1 MFLPAALVKHVLM
14 PLLDVKSTESLE
26 RTSKSVYGSMQTRD
40 SLRAYD
46 CLKIVHREV
55 SMAVQQQSIDVQAA
69 LQYIDNAIAR
79 NEFIENAVDRN
90 ESVGHLLPFARNEV
104 LYKQG
109 WALKYMH
116 YVWAFYAAQE
126 GGFAP
131 FDIENVER
139 VYGWLDLV
147 MPACLHTAFA
157 RF

>member
-26 RTSKSVYGSMQTRD
+26 RTSKSVYASMQTRD

-46 CLKIVHREV
+46 CLKIVHRDV

-69 LQYIDNAIAR
+69 LQYIANAIAR
-79 NEFIENAVDRN
+79 NEFID
-90 ESVGHLLPFARNEV
+90 GHLVPFARNEV

-109 WALKYMH
+109 WSLKYMH
-116 YVWAFYAAQE
+116 WIWAYYAAHA
-126 GGFAP
+126 GRSIVP
-131 FDIENVER
+131 FDIEHVER
-139 VYGWLDLV
+139 VYMWLDLV
-147 MPACLHTAFA
+147 MPACLRAAFA